1 MKKSNRILLA
11 GMSLVSLLVLAG
23 CVGRDSNGNPSGLI
37 WNLLGQ
43 PMSYGI
49 RFLAENQGL
58 GFGLGI
64 IIVTIIVRLIIL
76 PLALH
81 QSWTT
86 AYQAEKREY
95 LKPYLQ
101 PHHDRVNNA
110 ESQEEK
116 MVAQQALMNAQKEL
130 GVSLFGG
137 MGCLPLLIQLPFFS
151 AIYTAALATPG
162 ISDATFM
169 GIHLGERSIPLI
181 LIVGVLYFIQSY
193 LSMLGVPEEQRQS
206 MRSMLFLS
214 PLMMAVFSWSLPASV
229 ALYFLVGGVFTTI
242 QQLIVNYIL
251 RPRLRE
257 KIAKEF
263 EENPPQ
269 MPNTPSSNS
278 RKDVT
283 PQQQGA
289 ISSNNRK
296 KKQNR
301 NAGKQRSR

>member
-1 MKKSNRILLA
+1 MKKSNRILLT
-11 GMSLVSLLVLAG
+11 GLSLSTLLLLAG
-23 CVGRDSNGNPSGLI
+23 CVGRDSSGNPSGLI

-49 RFLAENQGL
+49 RFFAENQGL

-81 QSWTT
+81 QSWTA
-86 AYQAEKREY
+86 AYQTEKREY

-101 PHHDRVNNA
+101 PYQDRLTKA
-110 ESQEEK
+110 ETQEEK
-116 MVAQQALMNAQKEL
+116 LAAQQALMAAQKEM
-130 GVSLFGG
+130 GVSILGG

-151 AIYTAALATPG
+151 AIFFAAQYTPG
-162 ISDATFM
+162 VSDASFL
-169 GIHLGERSIPLI
+169 GIHLGERSILLA
-181 LIVGVLYFIQSY
+181 LIVGVLYLIQGY
-193 LSMLGVPEEQRQS
+193 LSMLGVAEEQRQQ
-206 MRSMLFLS
+206 MRSMMFMS
-214 PLMMAVFSWSLPASV
+214 PIMLLIFSWSSPASV
-229 ALYFLVGGVFTTI
+229 TLYWFVGGIFTII
-242 QQLIVNYIL
+242 QQLITNFIL

-257 KIAKEF
+257 KVTAEF
-263 EENPPQ
+263 EANPPK
-269 MPNTPSSNS
+269 MPSQTATAS

-283 PQQQGA
+283 PQYQGA
-289 ISSNNRK
+289 ISTDK